1 MKSLCIKPLLAI
13 AICFGIYLSGAQ
25 ESHAWIPDVRV
36 CVVNEETQAA
46 VPGVWVRWTDSG
58 PLWWRY
64 QNDAEELAKRVPGV
78 RYSKTGSDGCVVF
91 TPGEKNEAKNK
102 RERIDTDGD
111 GSLDAYRYHAKG
123 QPDTFYIGNFGCHAN
138 PMEFAVMP
146 NIQWPGEFSTV
157 GGNRTV
163 VPNDPSR
170 PTNADCDYCFQN
182 SKDATPVTLTYK
194 PDKKASAAET
204 DVAPEEAIAASDKQG
219 FACLQTELC
228 SEDSVSCSNETA
240 QQQDPPANASVE
252 RRVKLVNVGELRRKL
267 ITTGEDSPVWII
279 ECILEG
285 VDSFTCTTGNAAEDQ
300 KLFGTNNLASLQS
313 AYNYSSEFFDVAGD
327 TTKKMAQPVTQDN
340 TTAEIEWVT
349 RAGNTSSIFMLAY
362 SKDNSRAPNLD
373 ALGGQQ
379 QATLSFQDGCQLIHD
394 PFGRVFDSLTLE
406 PLSGVDV
413 TLTKKMT
420 DGSYK
425 TVTQSDVS
433 ASPQIGSITNPQK
446 TIADGIF
453 SFYVP
458 DGTYR
463 LSAQKSGYAFPAGTM
478 NYAASDF
485 YMNLYQGEDIVQK
498 GKIEQR
504 DIPMQ
509 PLDEAQS
516 IAYARQNPI
525 TVIDHFET
533 LDKERNTYTLEGRVS
548 HPRASV
554 IIYAQVPN
562 KRKPGTMVRTR
573 ELARTEAD
581 PYGQFKIL
589 IDTSNLKS
597 GEIIGELEAKK
608 KPVPNLQGAIEE
620 KNPVS
625 AFIQFVT
632 SFIQVEA
639 DERAA
644 DTTVIQLNP
653 ILNYIEGYAVTEGGQ
668 IIPGATVGVYLQSS
682 NRPMYETTADE
693 SGFFRIYSEY
703 LPSIPYELRF
713 NGLSDSQTAIR
724 TAAFI
729 AENSAVNTD
738 RTNYYAFNASPE
750 NKAVLGEFTS
760 VEDLTITDSEI
771 ATTTFGSQSK
781 PGGVTVVIAVVLMVF
796 IIIATSLLGLY
807 VTQLPK
813 RRIG

>member
-1 MKSLCIKPLLAI
+1 MKSSYIKTLFAFVICI
-13 AICFGIYLSGAQ
+13 GIYTFTAQ

-36 CVVNEETQAA
+36 CVVNEETQAP

-58 PLWWRY
+58 KLWWRY
-64 QNDAEELAKRVPGV
+64 QNDAKEMTKRMSGV

-91 TPGEKNEAKNK
+91 TPEEKNEASGKK
-102 RERIDTDGD
+102 ERIDTDGD
-111 GSLDAYRYHAKG
+111 GSLDAYRFHAKDK
-123 QPDTFYIGNFGCHAN
+123 PESFYVGDFGCHAN
-138 PMEFAVMP
+138 PMEFTVMP
-146 NIQWPGEFSTV
+146 NIQWPGEFSTI
-157 GGNRTV
+157 GGNRIV

-182 SKDATPVTLTYK
+182 SKEATPVTLTYK
-194 PDKKASAAET
+194 PEKKESAVET
-204 DVAPEEAIAASDKQG
+204 DVAPEEAIAASNAQG
-219 FACLQTELC
+219 FACVQTELC
-228 SEDSVSCSNETA
+228 SEDSVNCSNETA
-240 QQQDPPANASVE
+240 QQQTPPANTSVE

-267 ITTGEDSPVWII
+267 TTIGENTPVWII

-300 KLFGTNNLASLQS
+300 KLFGTNNLATLQTG
-313 AYNYSSEFFDVAGD
+313 YGYSSELFDVSSG
-327 TTKKMAQPVTQDN
+327 TPKKMTQPITQDN

-349 RAGNTSSIFMLAY
+349 RAGNTSSVFMLAY
-362 SKDNSRAPNLD
+362 SKDSSKAPNLD

-394 PFGRVFDSLTLE
+394 PFGRVFDSLTFE
-406 PLSGVDV
+406 PLSGVEV

-425 TVTQSDVS
+425 TVTQSDIS

-446 TIADGIF
+446 TNADGLF

-463 LSAQKSGYAFPAGTM
+463 LSATKSGYIFPAGTM
-478 NYAASDF
+478 NYAAADF
-485 YMNLYQGEDIVQK
+485 YTNLYQGEDIVQQ

-509 PLDEAQS
+509 PLNRAQA

-525 TVIDHFET
+525 SVINHFET
-533 LDKERNTYTLEGRVS
+533 LDKEQNTYTIEGRVS
-548 HPRASV
+548 HPRARI

-581 PYGQFKIL
+581 KYGQFKIL
-589 IDTSNLKS
+589 IDTSSLRA

-608 KPVPNLQGAIEE
+608 KPVPNLQGASQNV
-620 KNPVS
+620 NPVS
-625 AFIQFVT
+625 AVIEFVT
-632 SFIQVEA
+632 SLMQVEA
-639 DERAA
+639 DERSA

-653 ILNYIEGYAVTEGGQ
+653 ILNYIEGYAVAEGGQ
-668 IIPGATVGVYLQSS
+668 IIPGATVGIYLQSS
-682 NRPMYETTADE
+682 NKPMYETTADE

-713 NGLSDSQTAIR
+713 NGLSNSQSSIR
-724 TAAFI
+724 TATFI
-729 AENSAVNTD
+729 AENFAID
-738 RTNYYAFNASPE
+738 PKRTNYYVFNASPE
-750 NKAVLGEFTS
+750 NKAVLGKFTS
-760 VEDLTITDSEI
+760 VKDMTISDNAIDLTE
-771 ATTTFGSQSK
+771 FGAEKK
-781 PGGVTVVIAVVLMVF
+781 PGDITVVIAVVLMVF

-807 VTQLPK
+807 ITRLPK

>member
-1 MKSLCIKPLLAI
+1 MKSSFIKVFLAV
-13 AICFGIYLSGAQ
+13 AICAGIYTFTAQ
-25 ESHAWIPDVRV
+25 DSHAWIPDVRV
-36 CVVNEETQAA
+36 CVVNEETQAP

-64 QNDAEELAKRVPGV
+64 QNDADELAKRVPGV

-102 RERIDTDGD
+102 KERIDTDGD
-111 GSLDAYRYHAKG
+111 GALDAYRYHAKG

-138 PMEFAVMP
+138 PMEFTVMP

-157 GGNRTV
+157 GGDRSV

-182 SKDATPVTLTYK
+182 SKDATPVTLMYK
-194 PDKKASAAET
+194 PDKKQSVAET
-204 DVAPEEAIAASDKQG
+204 DVAPEEAIAASETQG
-219 FACLQTELC
+219 FACVQTELC

-240 QQQDPPANASVE
+240 QQNPPANASLE

-267 ITTGEDSPVWII
+267 TTIGENTPVWIV

-300 KLFGTNNLASLQS
+300 KLFGTNNMASLQS
-313 AYNYSSEFFDVAGD
+313 AYNYSSEFFDVSGD
-327 TTKKMAQPVTQDN
+327 TPKKMSQPITQDN
-340 TTAEIEWVT
+340 TTAEIEWIT

-362 SKDNSRAPNLD
+362 SKDSSRAPNLD

-379 QATLSFQDGCQLIHD
+379 QATLSFQDGCQLVHD

-406 PLSGVDV
+406 PLPGVDV

-420 DGSYK
+420 DGSFK
-425 TVTQSDVS
+425 KVTQSDIS
-433 ASPQIGSITNPQK
+433 ASPQIGTITNPQK
-446 TIADGIF
+446 TIADGVF
-453 SFYVP
+453 SFFVP

-463 LSAQKSGYAFPAGTM
+463 LSPEKDGYVFPAGTM
-478 NYAASDF
+478 NYAASEF
-485 YMNLYQGEDIVQK
+485 YINLYQGEDIVQQ

-509 PLDEAQS
+509 PVDEVQA

-533 LDKERNTYTLEGRVS
+533 LDKERNTYTIEGRVS
-548 HPRASV
+548 HPRASI

-581 PYGQFKIL
+581 EYGQFKIL
-589 IDTSNLKS
+589 IDTSTLKR

-608 KPVPNLQGAIEE
+608 KPVPNLQGATE
-620 KNPVS
+620 KTNPLSGV
-625 AFIQFVT
+625 IQFLT
-632 SFIQVEA
+632 SFMQVEA
-639 DERAA
+639 DERGS
-644 DTTVIQLNP
+644 DTTVVQLNP
-653 ILNYIEGYAVTEGGQ
+653 ILNYVEGYAVTEGGQ
-668 IIPGATVGVYLQSS
+668 ILPGATVGVYLQSS
-682 NRPMYETTADE
+682 NKPMYETTADE

-713 NGLSDSQTAIR
+713 NGLSDSQASIR

-729 AENSAVNTD
+729 AENSAID
-738 RTNYYAFNASPE
+738 SERTNYYAFTASPE

-760 VEDLTITDSEI
+760 MEEMTFADDAIPVTELGAED
-771 ATTTFGSQSK
+771 K
-781 PGGVTVVIAVVLMVF
+781 PAGLTVVVAVVLMVF
-796 IIIATSLLGLY
+796 IIIATSLMGLY
-807 VTQLPK
+807 ITQLPK